1 MRNAPLL
8 AAAAAAL
15 AVVATGCGVGSSDEG
30 AVSDTTSTYLS
41 ALADGDYALACEQLA
56 QSARPSG
63 DCATGVRASV
73 AGIPRETFAEDA
85 DGKSKIDVDDD
96 VATVTLS
103 SGTTLRLAR
112 VGGAWLVSSPYTG

>member
-30 AVSDTTSTYLS
+30 GVSATTGTYLS
-41 ALADGDYALACEQLA
+41 ALGAGDYALACKQLA

-63 DCATGVRASV
+63 DCATGLRASV
-73 AGIPRETFAEDA
+73 AGIPRGTFADDA
-85 DGKSKIDVDDD
+85 DEKSEIDVDGD

-103 SGTTLRLAR
+103 SGKTLRLAR
-112 VGGAWLVSSPYTG
+112 IAGAWLVSSPYTG